1 MVIQLAKQ
9 AGMKVI
15 ASAGSEE
22 KVKFM
27 QSIGADAAF
36 NYKTT
41 DTRAVLE
48 KEGPIDV
55 YVHPSFCLFS
65 FSTPSIATADIYM
78 MTTECGMISGYN
90 TGHQGIKNLFFVGS
104 KSLHMHGILV
114 PRLQPKYDKEF
125 YDTIPARLAS
135 GEIKYTEEISKGLD
149 TVGDVILGVQ
159 KGTNKAK
166 AVIVVAE
173 E

>member
-27 QSIGADAAF
+27 QSLGADVIF

-41 DTRAVLE
+41 DTREVLA

-55 YVHPSFCLFS
+55 YV
-65 FSTPSIATADIYM
+65 I
-78 MTTECGMISGYN
+78 N
-90 TGHQGIKNLFFVGS
+90 GS
-104 KSLHMHGILV
+104 SMLH
-114 PRLQPKYDKEF
+114 RDY
-125 YDTIPARLAS
+125 
-135 GEIKYTEEISKGLD
+135 
-149 TVGDVILGVQ
+149 
-159 KGTNKAK
+159 
-166 AVIVVAE
+166 
-173 E
+173 